1 MESHGTALITEKSF
15 WNRIVGAW
23 FNSFWDENA
32 IRLLAVGSAMVLWW
46 AVSSLIPVDYSFF
59 LPGPERVLRT
69 IIEAFQTEA
78 LGDALLGALLPLLLG
93 YLLAVVIGVPLG
105 ILMGVS
111 RNFERLVDPYVNGF
125 YVTPISVLI
134 PAMIFWFG
142 VGFEIRV
149 MVAFLFTVFVITVNT
164 LQGTKHT
171 PNDFVELARSFGA
184 SRFYIIRHVVIPN
197 AIPYIM
203 VGLRL
208 GIGRAMRGV
217 VISELI
223 IAITGIGIIV
233 SNYNAFF
240 RIDGLLAVAVAVMII
255 GILLAGLVQWLE
267 NLIAPWKKKEAA
279 FQE

>member
-1 MESHGTALITEKSF
+1 MEGFKAFWRENILRVISLILGLCIWALISGLSNSPLVPGPRRVFTTLVAAFHSEGIPNSPTDALGISLLKAFVPMLVGYFLAIISGAF
-15 WNRIVGAW
+15 LGIMMGINRTL
-23 FNSFWDENA
+23 E
-32 IRLLAVGSAMVLWW
+32 RLLDPFVN
-46 AVSSLIPVDYSFF
+46 
-59 LPGPERVLRT
+59 
-69 IIEAFQTEA
+69 A
-78 LGDALLGALLPLLLG
+78 L
-93 YLLAVVIGVPLG
+93 
-105 ILMGVS
+105 
-111 RNFERLVDPYVNGF
+111 YVA
-125 YVTPISVLI
+125 PISALV
-134 PAMIFWFG
+134 PVMIFWFG
-142 VGFEIRV
+142 LGFTARV
-149 MVAFLFTVFVITVNT
+149 VVIYLLAVFVIIVNT
-164 LQGTKHT
+164 LQGVKHT

-240 RIDGLLAVAVAVMII
+240 RIDGLLAVAMAVMII